1 MAQFLNQEPNPQEK
15 GSAKGATLKPAPA
28 RIDWNDAGD
37 DGLKALERA
46 SLLAQAKTPAT
57 TAAESF
63 ASGMGNSIIA
73 AAIRKASAP
82 AFVPEQGFDAKKQLS
97 TDSRVKLY
105 TPNQEEI
112 DYLHGAVSLEDYN
125 YRIQQMLD
133 QRHRDRLMA
142 DNTIAGFAGAIAGD
156 SPFILAPMS
165 AAGIA
170 GRTGLAVRTAIR
182 AADVGTAVYAQDQ
195 LGQSA
200 AVTALVAGVA
210 GLDQLWDIRRAVR
223 ASTIAASTTRAA
235 ETTPNTATATS
246 RTAPE
251 EVATSRNGVDSPAD
265 PFNVQADSAAAAKTT
280 DGLPEGLSLNV
291 LDDVEHH
298 AYSGVRV
305 PGIEVEVNRGDKL
318 VGVVQAYRVG
328 DDLQVA
334 HAWVD
339 KSLRSKGVGASMYK
353 ALVKRATDAGYGNLL
368 SDSSVTASAQ
378 QMWRKLGATKTKDF
392 KELTDGIEGQ
402 RYAVSADEKSPL
414 FTLDLK
420 RPVFDLDAPTTRT
433 ARDVNVTG
441 VGEGEEILTKALD
454 EPIQV
459 RRNNTTTVNMKAQDV
474 VRFLKTSEHL
484 SKGQKAILDT
494 LGDAVRDI
502 DFRLVAGSSNRS
514 HYSFPLVS
522 RTDRGFV
529 SLRAPKKANG
539 STWTTVGDA
548 LRAMDA
554 DTSRVAVHE
563 LIHAA
568 TTRALKRNPE
578 IASKLEEVRAAIA
591 ADSTL
596 SDKLKYYA
604 SDVHEMLAG
613 LGDSPEWV
621 EYLSR
626 TQSPTGRSMLRQ
638 IGEYIMNA
646 LGIRTKGSALEDVL
660 DAYEDAVKWT
670 VKDYAEQVQSFRS
683 ESFQDLAD
691 TSVKNEA
698 LRAQTMMDTAKRKL
712 ATMFSLY
719 DNIAEGSEDL
729 ARLLVSDATAV
740 GGRKPS
746 VVDFKRNLTLEMDAS
761 ASVVEDAIL
770 GALKAKGV
778 GFIDRFFHRGNFRA
792 ARADLEGRL
801 GRYLDSAYSAEVN
814 GRPVPLPDSD
824 LVPLV
829 EAYRN
834 SGWAS
839 KWHDHMTA
847 AGLVD
852 DGTLIKSDYY
862 FPRQYSYDKMRQ
874 GIANGRSL
882 DNYRDLFR
890 QALRDVYPSMEPEV
904 VQRVAKEMVDGIY
917 NGRSSA
923 SGPMWKQLI
932 NGMGNDEVVMAMR
945 NAGVDES
952 AIQSFLAGNV
962 RESGSTSPAK
972 NLRQRTRFNMDK
984 EYIVDGQVMRMQD
997 LMDTDVAKVMHG
1009 YTNRMS
1015 GRVGMAYA
1023 GVSDLKTLETMIN
1036 ESKHAL
1042 ADSGKWEKTVNDT
1055 IDFILGGAPADAG
1068 QMPDLLRAAGNMAN
1082 ATMLKNSGLYQL
1094 TDTALA
1100 LKEFGMSR
1108 VLRSM
1113 REQPWFKEGAVAIRT
1128 PDMASRLDAI
1138 LRGSIQK
1145 EMRFRWLNTYA
1156 DDNLDLTRQASW
1168 FNVTQNVGQAAR
1180 HVNGMSMVHRLQV
1193 NLNSGIVA
1201 DELQQM
1207 FKGDAEAFKRLERFG
1222 LTREIAD
1229 RAIAANKANPGA
1241 MFQPDLQMQVEVVGT
1256 RMMDYLVQQV
1266 RTGETSHFA
1275 QFNPI
1280 GKVIVGY
1287 QSFAL
1292 AATNKI
1298 LRRELNDA
1306 GWIGVAHIMAY
1317 QFPLMLLATMAKHGM
1332 DGKEVDTQKLIA
1344 ESVMGMSAIGG
1355 ISLLQDIFT
1364 GDSPRHSLASMGYVT
1379 GLLGAVQAL
1388 ATGDMDI
1395 QTFTKQVPLIQEF
1408 APTRAIINN
1417 FGDD

>member
-15 GSAKGATLKPAPA
+15 DSAKGATLKPAPA
-28 RIDWNDAGD
+28 RVDWNDAGD
-37 DGLKALERA
+37 NGLNALERA
-46 SLLAQAKTPAT
+46 SLLAQAKTSAT

-82 AFVPEQGFDAKKQLS
+82 AFDRDPNFNAKQTLS
-97 TDSRVKLY
+97 SDTRAKLY
-105 TPNQEEI
+105 APSQEEI
-112 DYLHGAVSLEDYN
+112 EYLHDSVSIEDYN
-125 YRIQQMLD
+125 YRMQQMLE
-133 QRHRDRLMA
+133 QRDRDRLMA
-142 DNTIAGFAGAIAGD
+142 DNAVAGFAGILVGD
-156 SPFILAPMS
+156 SPFILAPVS

-170 GRTGLAVRTAIR
+170 GRTGLAVRTAVR

-210 GLDQLWDIRRAVR
+210 GLDQLWDM
-223 ASTIAASTTRAA
+223 SRAA
-235 ETTPNTATATS
+235 K
-246 RTAPE
+246 
-251 EVATSRNGVDSPAD
+251 
-265 PFNVQADSAAAAKTT
+265 AAARARTGREPMF
-280 DGLPEGLSLNV
+280 DPE
-291 LDDVEHH
+291 
-298 AYSGVRV
+298 
-305 PGIEVEVNRGDKL
+305 
-318 VGVVQAYRVG
+318 
-328 DDLQVA
+328 
-334 HAWVD
+334 
-339 KSLRSKGVGASMYK
+339 
-353 ALVKRATDAGYGNLL
+353 
-368 SDSSVTASAQ
+368 
-378 QMWRKLGATKTKDF
+378 
-392 KELTDGIEGQ
+392 
-402 RYAVSADEKSPL
+402 
-414 FTLDLK
+414 
-420 RPVFDLDAPTTRT
+420 APTTRT
-433 ARDVNVTG
+433 ARDANVTG
-441 VGEGEEILTKALD
+441 VGEGEDILTRALD
-454 EPIQV
+454 ESIPV
-459 RRNNTTTVNMKAQDV
+459 SRNNTAAVTVKAQHV
-474 VRFLKTSEHL
+474 IQFLKASAHL
-484 SKGQKAILDT
+484 TAGQKAILDT
-494 LGDAVRDI
+494 LGDSVNDI
-502 DFRLVAGSSNRS
+502 DFKLVAGSANRS
-514 HYSFPLVS
+514 RYTYSQRDLAL
-522 RTDRGFV
+522 RGEV
-529 SLRAPKKANG
+529 SLRAPKGANG
-539 STWTTVGDA
+539 TTWETVGDA

-554 DTSRVAVHE
+554 GTSRVAVHE

-568 TTRALKRNPE
+568 TARAIDSNPE
-578 IASKLEEVRAAIA
+578 LAKRLEDIRAAVA

-596 SDKLKYYA
+596 TGRMRYYA

-621 EYLSR
+621 EYLARAKSVSGKS
-626 TQSPTGRSMLRQ
+626 TLRQ

-646 LGIRTKGSALEDVL
+646 LGIKTKGSALEDVL

-670 VKDYAEQVQSFRS
+670 AKDYADQAQSFRS
-683 ESFQDLAD
+683 EAFRDLAD
-691 TSVKNEA
+691 TTTLNEA
-698 LRAQTMMDTAKRKL
+698 ARAQAMLDGAKNKF

-719 DNIAEGSEDL
+719 DNIAQGSEDL
-729 ARLLVSDATAV
+729 AKLLVSDATAV

-761 ASVVEDAIL
+761 ASIVEDAII
-770 GALKAKGV
+770 GALRDRGV
-778 GFIDRFFHRGNFRA
+778 GMLSRFFHRQSFRT
-792 ARADLEGRL
+792 ARAELEGRL
-801 GRYLDSAYSAEVN
+801 GTYLDSAYSAEVH
-814 GRPVPLPDSD
+814 GRPVPVPDAEIA
-824 LVPLV
+824 PLV
-829 EAYRN
+829 DAYRR
-834 SGWAS
+834 SGWAG
-839 KWHDHMTA
+839 KWYEHMRA

-852 DGTLIKSDYY
+852 DGALVKSDYY

-874 GIANGRSL
+874 GIMQGNTL
-882 DNYRDLFR
+882 DDYRALFR
-890 QALRDVYPSMEPEV
+890 SALRDVYPSMESET

-917 NGRSSA
+917 NGRA
-923 SGPMWKQLI
+923 GQSGPMWKQLI

-945 NAGVDES
+945 SAGVDES
-952 AIQSFLAGNV
+952 AIQSFLTANV
-962 RESGSTSPAK
+962 RESGSTSPAR

-984 EYIVDGQVMRMQD
+984 EYLVNGKNMRMQD

-1023 GVSDLKTLETMIN
+1023 GVQDLGQLGRMID
-1036 ESKHAL
+1036 ESKHTL
-1042 ADSGKWEKTVNDT
+1042 ANPAKWEKTVNDT

-1068 QMPDLLRAAGNMAN
+1068 QLPDLLRAAGNMAN
-1082 ATMLKNSGLYQL
+1082 ATMLKNSGLYQI

-1100 LKEFGMSR
+1100 MKEFGMAR

-1113 REQPWFKEGAVAIRT
+1113 RDQPWFKEGSVAINT
-1128 PDMASRLDAI
+1128 PDMASRLDVV
-1138 LRGSIQK
+1138 LRGNIQRD
-1145 EMRFRWLNTYA
+1145 MRFRWLNTYA

-1201 DELQQM
+1201 DELTQV

-1222 LTREIAD
+1222 LTREVAD

-1256 RMMDYLVQQV
+1256 RMMDYVVQQV

-1280 GKVIVGY
+1280 GKLIVGY

-1317 QFPLMLLATMAKHGM
+1317 QFPLMLLATMAKHSM
-1332 DGKEVDTQKLIA
+1332 DGKDSDTSRLISEA
-1344 ESVMGMSAIGG
+1344 ALGMSAIGG
-1355 ISLLQDIFT
+1355 ISMLSAAFL
-1364 GDSPRHSLASMGYVT
+1364 GDTPRHSLASMSYIT
-1379 GLLGAVQAL
+1379 GVLGALQGL
-1388 ATGDMDI
+1388 ATGDSDI
-1395 QTFTKQVPLIQEF
+1395 KTFLRLVPLIQEF

>member
-15 GSAKGATLKPAPA
+15 DSAKGATLKPAPE
-28 RIDWNDAGD
+28 RVDWNDAGD
-37 DGLKALERA
+37 NGLNALERA

-57 TAAESF
+57 TAGESF

-82 AFVPEQGFDAKKQLS
+82 AFDWDQNFNAKQTLS
-97 TDSRVKLY
+97 SDTRAKLY
-105 TPNQEEI
+105 APNQEEI
-112 DYLHGAVSLEDYN
+112 EYLHDSVSVEDYN
-125 YRIQQMLD
+125 YRMQQMLE
-133 QRHRDRLMA
+133 QRDRDRLMA
-142 DNTIAGFAGAIAGD
+142 DNTVAGFAGMLVGD

-170 GRTGLAVRTAIR
+170 GRAGLAVRTAIR
-182 AADVGTAVYAQDQ
+182 AADVGSAFYAQDQ

-210 GLDQLWDIRRAVR
+210 GLDQLWDM
-223 ASTIAASTTRAA
+223 SRAA
-235 ETTPNTATATS
+235 K
-246 RTAPE
+246 
-251 EVATSRNGVDSPAD
+251 
-265 PFNVQADSAAAAKTT
+265 AAAKARTGREPMF
-280 DGLPEGLSLNV
+280 DPE
-291 LDDVEHH
+291 
-298 AYSGVRV
+298 
-305 PGIEVEVNRGDKL
+305 
-318 VGVVQAYRVG
+318 
-328 DDLQVA
+328 
-334 HAWVD
+334 
-339 KSLRSKGVGASMYK
+339 
-353 ALVKRATDAGYGNLL
+353 
-368 SDSSVTASAQ
+368 
-378 QMWRKLGATKTKDF
+378 
-392 KELTDGIEGQ
+392 
-402 RYAVSADEKSPL
+402 
-414 FTLDLK
+414 
-420 RPVFDLDAPTTRT
+420 APTTRT
-433 ARDVNVTG
+433 ARDANVTG
-441 VGEGEEILTKALD
+441 VGEGEEILTKTLD
-454 EPIQV
+454 ESIQV
-459 RRNNTTTVNMKAQDV
+459 SRNNTASVNMKAQHV
-474 VRFLKTSEHL
+474 VQFLKKSEHL
-484 SKGQKAILDT
+484 TAGQKAILDT
-494 LGDAVRDI
+494 LGDAVNGI
-502 DFRLVAGSSNRS
+502 DFKLVAGSANRS
-514 HYSFPLVS
+514 RYTYAQQDLAK
-522 RTDRGFV
+522 RGEI
-529 SLRAPKKANG
+529 SLRAPKQANG

-554 DTSRVAVHE
+554 DTSKVAVHE

-568 TTRALKRNPE
+568 TARAVDSNPE
-578 IASKLEEVRAAIA
+578 IAKRLEEVRAVIA

-596 SDKLKYYA
+596 TPRMRYYA
-604 SDVHEMLAG
+604 SNVHEMLAG

-621 EYLSR
+621 EHLAR
-626 TQSPTGRSMLRQ
+626 TQSPTGKSMLRQ
-638 IGEYIMNA
+638 LGEYIMNA
-646 LGIRTKGSALEDVL
+646 LGIKAKGSALEDVL

-670 VKDYAEQVQSFRS
+670 AKDYADQAQSFRS
-683 ESFQDLAD
+683 EAFQDLAGS
-691 TSVKNEA
+691 TILNEA
-698 LRAQTMMDTAKRKL
+698 KGAQAMLDGAKKKL
-712 ATMFSLY
+712 ATMFALY
-719 DNIAEGSEDL
+719 DNIAQGNEDL
-729 ARLLVSDATAV
+729 AKLLVSDASAV
-740 GGRKPS
+740 GGRRPS

-770 GALKAKGV
+770 GALKDKGV
-778 GFIDRFFHRGNFRA
+778 GFSERFFHRSKFRA
-792 ARADLEGRL
+792 ERAALEDRL
-801 GRYLDSAYSAEVN
+801 GKYLDAAYSADVN
-814 GRPVPLPDSD
+814 GRPVPVPDAEIA
-824 LVPLV
+824 PLV
-829 EAYRN
+829 DAYRR
-834 SGWAS
+834 SGWAG
-839 KWHDHMTA
+839 KWYEHMRA

-852 DGTLIKSDYY
+852 DGALVKSDYY

-874 GIANGRSL
+874 GIAQGNTL
-882 DNYRDLFR
+882 DDYRALFR
-890 QALRDVYPSMEPEV
+890 SALRDVYPSMESET

-917 NGRSSA
+917 NGRA
-923 SGPMWKQLI
+923 GQSGPMWKQLI
-932 NGMGNDEVVMAMR
+932 NGMGNDEIVMAMR
-945 NAGVDES
+945 SAGVGES

-962 RESGSTSPAK
+962 RESGSTSPAR

-984 EYIVDGQVMRMQD
+984 EYLVNGKSMRMQD

-1023 GVSDLKTLETMIN
+1023 GVQDLGQLTKMID

-1042 ADSGKWEKTVNDT
+1042 ADSAKWEKAVNDT

-1068 QMPDLLRAAGNMAN
+1068 QLPDLLRAAGNMAN

-1100 LKEFGMSR
+1100 MKEFGMAR

-1113 REQPWFKEGAVAIRT
+1113 RDQPWFKEGAVAIKT
-1128 PDMASRLDAI
+1128 PDMVARLDTV
-1138 LRGSIQK
+1138 LRGNIQK

-1201 DELQQM
+1201 DELTQM
-1207 FKGDAEAFKRLERFG
+1207 FKGDVEAFKRLERFG
-1222 LTREIAD
+1222 LTRDVAD

-1317 QFPLMLLATMAKHGM
+1317 QFPLMLLATMAKRGM
-1332 DGKEVDTQKLIA
+1332 DGKDVDTQKLIG

-1355 ISLLQDIFT
+1355 ISLLQDIFL
-1364 GDSPRHSLASMGYVT
+1364 GNSPRHSLASMGYVT
-1379 GLLGAVQAL
+1379 GLLGAVQSL
-1388 ATGDMDI
+1388 ATGNMDI
-1395 QTFTKQVPLIQEF
+1395 KTFTKQVPLIQEF

>member
-15 GSAKGATLKPAPA
+15 DSAKGATLKPAPESV
-28 RIDWNDAGD
+28 DWNDAGD
-37 DGLKALERA
+37 AGLNALQR
-46 SLLAQAKTPAT
+46 SSIMAQARVPAT
-57 TAAESF
+57 TVGESF
-63 ASGMGNSIIA
+63 ASGMGNSIVA
-73 AAIRKASAP
+73 AAIRKASALVFDREP
-82 AFVPEQGFDAKKQLS
+82 MFDAKKQLS
-97 TDSRVKLY
+97 TDSRAKLY
-105 TPNQEEI
+105 TPNQDEI
-112 DYLHGAVSLEDYN
+112 EYLHGAVSLDDYN
-125 YRIQQMLD
+125 YRIQAMLE
-133 QRHRDRLMA
+133 QRDRDRQMS
-142 DNTIAGFAGAIAGD
+142 DNTLAGFAGALIGD
-156 SPFILAPMS
+156 APFILAPMS

-170 GRTGLAVRTAIR
+170 GRAGLAARTAIR
-182 AADVGTAVYAQDQ
+182 AADVGTAFYAQDQ

-210 GLDQLWDIRRAVR
+210 GIDQLWDM
-223 ASTIAASTTRAA
+223 SKAAK
-235 ETTPNTATATS
+235 
-246 RTAPE
+246 
-251 EVATSRNGVDSPAD
+251 
-265 PFNVQADSAAAAKTT
+265 AAAKART
-280 DGLPEGLSLNV
+280 GREP
-291 LDDVEHH
+291 
-298 AYSGVRV
+298 
-305 PGIEVEVNRGDKL
+305 
-318 VGVVQAYRVG
+318 
-328 DDLQVA
+328 
-334 HAWVD
+334 
-339 KSLRSKGVGASMYK
+339 M
-353 ALVKRATDAGYGNLL
+353 
-368 SDSSVTASAQ
+368 
-378 QMWRKLGATKTKDF
+378 
-392 KELTDGIEGQ
+392 
-402 RYAVSADEKSPL
+402 
-414 FTLDLK
+414 
-420 RPVFDLDAPTTRT
+420 FDLEAPTTRT
-433 ARDVNVTG
+433 ARDANVTG
-441 VGEGEEILTKALD
+441 VGEGDTILTKTLD

-459 RRNNTTTVNMKAQDV
+459 RRNNTAAVNMKAQDV

-494 LGDAVRDI
+494 LGDAVQDI
-502 DFRLVAGSSNRS
+502 DFKLVAGSSNRS
-514 HYSFPLVS
+514 HYGFSPAS
-522 RTDRGFV
+522 TTDRGFV

-568 TTRALKRNPE
+568 TTRAIKQNPE
-578 IASKLEEVRAAIA
+578 IASKLEGVRAAIA

-596 SDKLKYYA
+596 SGKLKYYA

-626 TQSPTGRSMLRQ
+626 TPSPTGKSMLRQ

-646 LGIRTKGSALEDVL
+646 LGVRTKGSALEDVL

-670 VKDYAEQVQSFRS
+670 AKDYADQAQSFRS
-683 ESFQDLAD
+683 ESFQDLAG

-698 LRAQTMMDTAKRKL
+698 LNAQAMMDTAKRKF

-719 DNIAEGSEDL
+719 DNIAEGNEDL

-761 ASVVEDAIL
+761 ASVVEDAII

-778 GFIDRFFHRGNFRA
+778 GFTDRFFHRSNFRA
-792 ARADLEGRL
+792 ARADLEDRL

-829 EAYRN
+829 EAYRS

-852 DGTLIKSDYY
+852 DGSLVKSDYY

-890 QALRDVYPSMEPEV
+890 QALRDVYPSMGSEV

-917 NGRSSA
+917 NGRAAA

-962 RESGSTSPAK
+962 RESGATSPAR

-984 EYIVDGQVMRMQD
+984 EYIVDGQAMRMQD

-1023 GVSDLKTLETMIN
+1023 GVSDLKMLETMIN
-1036 ESKHAL
+1036 ESKHSL

-1082 ATMLKNSGLYQL
+1082 ATMLIPL
-1094 TDTALA
+1094 TC
-1100 LKEFGMSR
+1100 
-1108 VLRSM
+1108 
-1113 REQPWFKEGAVAIRT
+1113 
-1128 PDMASRLDAI
+1128 
-1138 LRGSIQK
+1138 
-1145 EMRFRWLNTYA
+1145 
-1156 DDNLDLTRQASW
+1156 
-1168 FNVTQNVGQAAR
+1168 
-1180 HVNGMSMVHRLQV
+1180 
-1193 NLNSGIVA
+1193 
-1201 DELQQM
+1201 
-1207 FKGDAEAFKRLERFG
+1207 
-1222 LTREIAD
+1222 
-1229 RAIAANKANPGA
+1229 
-1241 MFQPDLQMQVEVVGT
+1241 
-1256 RMMDYLVQQV
+1256 
-1266 RTGETSHFA
+1266 
-1275 QFNPI
+1275 
-1280 GKVIVGY
+1280 
-1287 QSFAL
+1287 L
-1292 AATNKI
+1292 AACPTFCVT
-1298 LRRELNDA
+1298 LN
-1306 GWIGVAHIMAY
+1306 
-1317 QFPLMLLATMAKHGM
+1317 
-1332 DGKEVDTQKLIA
+1332 
-1344 ESVMGMSAIGG
+1344 
-1355 ISLLQDIFT
+1355 
-1364 GDSPRHSLASMGYVT
+1364 
-1379 GLLGAVQAL
+1379 
-1388 ATGDMDI
+1388 
-1395 QTFTKQVPLIQEF
+1395 QE
-1408 APTRAIINN
+1408 A
-1417 FGDD
+1417 

>member
-15 GSAKGATLKPAPA
+15 DSAKGATLKPAPE
-28 RIDWNDAGD
+28 RVDWNDAGD
-37 DGLKALERA
+37 NGLNALGRA

-57 TAAESF
+57 TAGESF
-63 ASGMGNSIIA
+63 ASGMGNSIVG
-73 AAIRKASAP
+73 AAIRKALSP
-82 AFVPEQGFDAKKQLS
+82 AFDRDLNFNAKQTLS
-97 TDSRVKLY
+97 SDTRAKLY
-105 TPNQEEI
+105 APNQEEI
-112 DYLHGAVSLEDYN
+112 EYLHDSVSVEDYN
-125 YRIQQMLD
+125 YRMQQMLE
-133 QRHRDRLMA
+133 QRDRDRLMA
-142 DNTIAGFAGAIAGD
+142 DNTVAGFAGMLVGD
-156 SPFILAPMS
+156 SPFILAPVS

-210 GLDQLWDIRRAVR
+210 GLDQLWDM
-223 ASTIAASTTRAA
+223 SRAA
-235 ETTPNTATATS
+235 K
-246 RTAPE
+246 
-251 EVATSRNGVDSPAD
+251 
-265 PFNVQADSAAAAKTT
+265 AAAKARTGREPMF
-280 DGLPEGLSLNV
+280 DPE
-291 LDDVEHH
+291 
-298 AYSGVRV
+298 
-305 PGIEVEVNRGDKL
+305 
-318 VGVVQAYRVG
+318 
-328 DDLQVA
+328 
-334 HAWVD
+334 
-339 KSLRSKGVGASMYK
+339 
-353 ALVKRATDAGYGNLL
+353 
-368 SDSSVTASAQ
+368 
-378 QMWRKLGATKTKDF
+378 
-392 KELTDGIEGQ
+392 
-402 RYAVSADEKSPL
+402 
-414 FTLDLK
+414 
-420 RPVFDLDAPTTRT
+420 APTTRT
-433 ARDVNVTG
+433 ARDANVTG
-441 VGEGEEILTKALD
+441 VGEGGGGILTKTLD
-454 EPIQV
+454 ESIQV
-459 RRNNTTTVNMKAQDV
+459 SRNNTASVNMKAQHV
-474 VRFLKTSEHL
+474 VQFLKKSEHL
-484 SKGQKAILDT
+484 TAGQKAILDT
-494 LGDAVRDI
+494 LGDAVNDI
-502 DFRLVAGSSNRS
+502 DFKLVAGSANRS
-514 HYSFPLVS
+514 RYTYAQQDLAK
-522 RTDRGFV
+522 RGEI
-529 SLRAPKKANG
+529 SLRAPKQANG

-554 DTSRVAVHE
+554 DTSKVAVHE

-568 TTRALKRNPE
+568 TARAVDSNPE
-578 IASKLEEVRAAIA
+578 IAKRLEEVRAVIA

-596 SDKLKYYA
+596 TPRMRYYA
-604 SDVHEMLAG
+604 SNVHEMLAG

-621 EYLSR
+621 EHLAR
-626 TQSPTGRSMLRQ
+626 TQSPTGKSMLRQ
-638 IGEYIMNA
+638 LGEYIMNA
-646 LGIRTKGSALEDVL
+646 LGIKAKGSALEDVL

-670 VKDYAEQVQSFRS
+670 AKDYADQAQSFRS
-683 ESFQDLAD
+683 EAFQDLAGS
-691 TSVKNEA
+691 TTLNEA
-698 LRAQTMMDTAKRKL
+698 KGAQAMLDGAKKKL
-712 ATMFSLY
+712 ATMFALY
-719 DNIAEGSEDL
+719 DNIAQGNEDL
-729 ARLLVSDATAV
+729 AKLLVSDASAV
-740 GGRKPS
+740 GGRRPS

-770 GALKAKGV
+770 GALKDKGV
-778 GFIDRFFHRGNFRA
+778 GFSERFFHRSKFRA
-792 ARADLEGRL
+792 ERAALEDRL
-801 GRYLDSAYSAEVN
+801 GKYLDAAYSADVN
-814 GRPVPLPDSD
+814 GRPVPVPDAEIA
-824 LVPLV
+824 PLV
-829 EAYRN
+829 DAYRR
-834 SGWAS
+834 SGWAG
-839 KWHDHMTA
+839 KWYEHMRA

-852 DGTLIKSDYY
+852 DGALVKSDYY

-874 GIANGRSL
+874 GIAQGNTL
-882 DNYRDLFR
+882 DDYRALFR
-890 QALRDVYPSMEPEV
+890 SALRDVYPSMESET

-917 NGRSSA
+917 NGRA
-923 SGPMWKQLI
+923 GQSGPMWKQLI
-932 NGMGNDEVVMAMR
+932 NGMGNDEIVMAMR
-945 NAGVDES
+945 SAGVEES

-962 RESGSTSPAK
+962 RESGSTSPAR

-984 EYIVDGQVMRMQD
+984 EYLVNGKSMRMQD

-1023 GVSDLKTLETMIN
+1023 GVQDLGQLAKMID

-1042 ADSGKWEKTVNDT
+1042 ADSAKWEKAVNDT
-1055 IDFILGGAPADAG
+1055 IDFILGGTPADAG
-1068 QMPDLLRAAGNMAN
+1068 QLPDLLRAAGNMAN

-1100 LKEFGMSR
+1100 MKEFGMAR

-1113 REQPWFKEGAVAIRT
+1113 RDQPWFKEGAVAIKT
-1128 PDMASRLDAI
+1128 PDMAARLDTV
-1138 LRGSIQK
+1138 LRGNIQK

-1201 DELQQM
+1201 DELTQM
-1207 FKGDAEAFKRLERFG
+1207 FKGDVEAFKRLERFG
-1222 LTREIAD
+1222 LTRDVAD

-1317 QFPLMLLATMAKHGM
+1317 QFPLMLLATMAKRGM
-1332 DGKEVDTQKLIA
+1332 DGKNVDTQKLIG

-1355 ISLLQDIFT
+1355 ISLLQDIFL
-1364 GDSPRHSLASMGYVT
+1364 GNSPRHSLASMGYVT
-1379 GLLGAVQAL
+1379 GLLGAVQGL
-1388 ATGDMDI
+1388 ATGNMDI
-1395 QTFTKQVPLIQEF
+1395 KTFTKQVPLIQEF